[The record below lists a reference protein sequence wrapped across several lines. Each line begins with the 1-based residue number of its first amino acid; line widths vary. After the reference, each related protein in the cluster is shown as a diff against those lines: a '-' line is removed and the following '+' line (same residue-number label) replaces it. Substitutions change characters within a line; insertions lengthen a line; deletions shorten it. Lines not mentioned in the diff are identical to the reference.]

1 MKQTI
6 IKGNT
11 DMTYITKTL
20 LTLCVLNHVNA
31 EAIELRIDDVKLY
44 QTASQTFS
52 TPSTVY
58 IGEGKILRIDSSEQ
72 KKEDAE
78 TVVNAKGQ
86 YALPGLTDLHVH
98 LGSSGSNF
106 TEFQYLPVKAHF
118 NSNLYL
124 GVTNIVDL
132 FSFKQTLDE
141 AALLKQQQLTPNLF
155 YAGTLFTN
163 PGGHGTQFGGQ
174 AYEIAKDEDIDALWQ
189 QHLATSPSVTK
200 AVIETFG
207 GMGGSL
213 SDSQLAELGKRS
225 KAANL
230 PYFVH
235 VSTLDDG
242 KRALKAGAT
251 ALAHGINTENVDQ
264 EFIDL
269 MLANNVTYIP
279 TLAVYYNHHEEK
291 HHNLISEQSELLST
305 THSKLQHC
313 LFEEV
318 PNPSKWRDQSWNT
331 RSIAYKNLQKL
342 SKAGV
347 NIGAGSDAG
356 NPYTL
361 HGTGLHNE
369 LAALSKAGLSNGQVI
384 NAATSNAAIALNQQ
398 ASFGQLKKGY
408 EASFILVQKNPLD
421 DIKNI
426 HDINVVYK
434 SGERINRDELVAQNI
449 LIEPIGQAC
458 HQTMIASHATIV
470 IDDFSGE
477 SPWQALSD
485 KVMGGQSLAALEA
498 QDNQLTI
505 STEIGKATTF
515 GAWAGSEIKYESP
528 QDASKYK
535 GVTITYKGSS
545 VPFALSLYHSDVKD
559 WDHFTTILMPSNEWK
574 TVSLPFE
581 SFRQFGF
588 GNKVDWSAQQLV
600 GLNLM
605 WRKMPGASD
614 APLKNALE
622 VKALSYF

>member
-1 MKQTI
+1 
-6 IKGNT
+6 
-11 DMTYITKTL
+11 MTYITKTL
-20 LTLCVLNHVNA
+20 LTLYVLNHVSA

-52 TPSTVY
+52 SPSTLY
-58 IGEGKILRIDSSEQ
+58 IDDGKIVKIAASSQPKESADSI
-72 KKEDAE
+72 
-78 TVVNAKGQ
+78 VNAKGQ

-124 GVTNIVDL
+124 GVTGIVDL

-174 AYEIAKDEDIDALWQ
+174 AYEIAKDEDIEDLWQ

-213 SDSQLAELGKRS
+213 SDSQLMELGKRS

-235 VSTLDDG
+235 VSTLEDG
-242 KRALKAGAT
+242 KRALRAGAT

-269 MLANNVTYIP
+269 MLKNNVTYIP

-291 HHNLISEQSELLST
+291 HHNLISEQPELLST

-331 RSIAYKNLQKL
+331 RSIAYENLKKL
-342 SKAGV
+342 SLAGV

-369 LAALSKAGLSNGQVI
+369 LAALTKAGLTNGQVI
-384 NAATSNAAIALNQQ
+384 NAATSNASKALNREE
-398 ASFGQLKKGY
+398 SFGQLAKGF
-408 EASFILVQKNPLD
+408 EASFILLEQNPLD
-421 DIKNI
+421 DIKHI
-426 HDINVVYK
+426 HDINQVYK
-434 SGERINRDELVAQNI
+434 SGERVNRDELIAQNRS
-449 LIEPIGQAC
+449 IEPMGDAC
-458 HQTMIASHATIV
+458 HQTVIADNADIV

-485 KVMGGQSLAALEA
+485 KVMGGQSVASLKS
-498 QDNQLTI
+498 QNNQLTI
-505 STEIGKATTF
+505 NTEIGKATTF
-515 GAWAGSEIKYESP
+515 GAWAGSEIKYKSP
-528 QDASKYK
+528 QDASIFK

-559 WDHFTTILMPSNEWK
+559 WDHFTTMLMPSKEWK

-581 SFRQFGF
+581 SFKQFGF

-614 APLKNALE
+614 APLKNALA
-622 VKALSYF
+622 VKSLSYF